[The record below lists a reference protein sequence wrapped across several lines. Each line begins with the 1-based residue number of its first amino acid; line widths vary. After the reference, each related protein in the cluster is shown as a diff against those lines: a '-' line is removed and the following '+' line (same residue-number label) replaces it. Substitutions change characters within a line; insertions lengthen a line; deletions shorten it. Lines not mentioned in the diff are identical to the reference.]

1 MKKIL
6 FTLCVCAL
14 FATSCQ
20 DEKSNDPKNKYSMDM
35 SPQEFFDYKIR
46 KSEIVD
52 SAGHMYYLYEIGS
65 REYKNYSFD
74 LEHRMDCKKC
84 LDIFD

>member
-6 FTLCVCAL
+6 FTLCVCTL
-14 FATSCQ
+14 FITGCQ
-20 DEKSNDPKNKYSMDM
+20 VKSNDSKNKYSKYMT
-35 SPQEFFDYKIR
+35 PQEVFDYKIR

-52 SAGHMYYLYEIGS
+52 SAGHMYYLYETGS
-65 REYKNYSFD
+65 RGYKNYSFD

-84 LDIFD
+84 NEIYD